1 MVINFLPVD
10 SKRDAIQLSD
20 KPRLRNDPIL
30 YSRRSWAAVSRRRDL
45 ILRAAHCHSSRAI
58 SSSVPERTTSNSRV
72 PGYRNDRCLGPNVAE
87 ENGGREKGQNAV
99 EKERKTGIESWE
111 CIVSYLASRSKLLR
125 GGLLPFFICRKLK
138 DHGGREKA
146 TWGRQGGHVSS
157 CSAKLRSRVFAAGQS
172 WYPSNGHD
180 VCLFRSECHNTPTTD
195 HSRVLTSVMHLSRM
209 QGTSNLTKR
218 QSIIVDIINY

>member
-30 YSRRSWAAVSRRRDL
+30 YSRRSRATVSRRRDL

-87 ENGGREKGQNAV
+87 ENGWRGKGQRVRLKRRGKRESSRIMGVYRFLFSVAV
-99 EKERKTGIESWE
+99 ETFKGRLSL
-111 CIVSYLASRSKLLR
+111 S
-125 GGLLPFFICRKLK
+125 PFLSLYVGNCRKRIRR
-138 DHGGREKA
+138 GATRRECLFSRA
-146 TWGRQGGHVSS
+146 RQSCGLGVSS
-157 CSAKLRSRVFAAGQS
+157 MVNRGTLR
-172 WYPSNGHD
+172 PNGHG
-180 VCLFRSECHNTPTTD
+180 VCLFRFGVTT
-195 HSRVLTSVMHLSRM
+195 HPL
-209 QGTSNLTKR
+209 QIAAGC
-218 QSIIVDIINY
+218 